1 MQMIT
6 PALGSYPILATRRFR
21 LRPFAL
27 SDIRPLVLMAGE
39 HRVSDTSI
47 GVPHPYTAEFARMWI
62 SSHATEWQ
70 TRQALHW
77 AATTDAAGGDDQI
90 LGYVGLHKI
99 DHLRHQAEARFWV
112 GAGVDH
118 LGFAREWLEALV
130 EFAVSLLN
138 LRRIYALQIA
148 RHPHAGRV
156 LAAIGMQQEGLTRK
170 RIYKEGLF
178 EDVIV
183 WSITKQQWHA
193 LPSAADAPALPETE
207 VPWQGTHLHHETPLP
222 ADG

>member
-1 MQMIT
+1 MQMIN
-6 PALGSYPILATRRFR
+6 PAFGSYPVLTTRRFQF
-21 LRPFAL
+21 RPFAL

-62 SSHATEWQ
+62 ASHATEWQ
-70 TRQALHW
+70 ARSALHW
-77 AATTDAAGGDDQI
+77 AVTNEASGVDQQI
-90 LGYVGLHKI
+90 LGYLGLHRI
-99 DHLRHQAEARFWV
+99 DHVRHQAEARFWV

-118 LGFAREWLEALV
+118 FGFAREWLEGLV
-130 EFAVSLLN
+130 EFAVSRLN

-148 RHPHAGRV
+148 RHPLAGRV

-170 RIYKEGLF
+170 RIYKEGLI

-183 WSITKQQWHA
+183 WSIMKEEWQA
-193 LPSAADAPALPETE
+193 LPSAAEAPARTNSVLS
-207 VPWQGTHLHHETPLP
+207 GFL
-222 ADG
+222 G

>member
-1 MQMIT
+1 MQMIS
-6 PALGSYPILATRRFR
+6 PAFGSYPVLATRRFKF
-21 LRPFAL
+21 RPFAL
-27 SDIRPLVLMAGE
+27 SDIRPLVQMAGE

-62 SSHATEWQ
+62 STHATEWQ
-70 TRQALHW
+70 TRRALHW
-77 AATTDAAGGDDQI
+77 AVTTQALGGDNQI
-90 LGYVGLHKI
+90 LGYLGLHRI
-99 DHLRHQAEARFWV
+99 DPLRHQAEARFWV

-130 EFAVSLLN
+130 EFAVSRLN

-148 RHPHAGRV
+148 RHPLAGRV

-170 RIYKEGLF
+170 RIYKEGLI

-183 WSITKQQWHA
+183 WSIMKEQWRA
-193 LPSAADAPALPETE
+193 LSSAVDAPAQPEIE
-207 VPWQGTHLHHETPLP
+207 VLWQGTHPRHETPLP